1 MIKQYQEKPLR
12 DLTFAIVGLGLIGG
26 SYAKALRNLKVRK
39 ILGMDISHGIAR
51 ACLNANMIDEVIE
64 ADGSN
69 LKEADVI
76 ICSVYPEAIVG
87 FVRQNVQNFAE
98 GMLMTDATGVKG
110 TMPHDIQALLPESC
124 EFISGHPMAG
134 RQGSGLGMSDAA
146 IFNNSNYIT
155 VPTEKN
161 TPEAVRWLEEFA
173 KALGCARS
181 VKVSMEDHDKI
192 IAYTSDL
199 PHITAVALVNSA
211 SYNENT
217 QYFIAGGFRDATRVA
232 DINPDLW
239 SDLFL
244 SNRANVIAEIENYQN
259 QLERWK
265 KAIENNDRETLKEIM
280 REAGPRRR
288 QLY

>member
-146 IFNNSNYIT
+146 IFNNSNYII

-161 TPEAVRWLEEFA
+161 SPEAVRWLEEFA

-181 VKVSMEDHDKI
+181 VKVSTEDHDKI

-244 SNRANVIAEIENYQN
+244 SNRANVIAEIENYQK

-265 KAIENNDRETLKEIM
+265 TQKKTVVLIISSFKESSDDV
-280 REAGPRRR
+280 
-288 QLY
+288 

>member
-51 ACLNANMIDEVIE
+51 ACLNANMIDEVVE
-64 ADGSN
+64 EDGRN

-76 ICSVYPEAIVG
+76 ICSVYPEAVVG

-110 TMPHDIQALLPESC
+110 TMPREIQELLPEGC

-146 IFNNSNYIT
+146 IFNNSNYII

-161 TPEAVRWLEEFA
+161 SPEAVRWLEEFA

-181 VKVSMEDHDKI
+181 VKVSTEDHDKI

-244 SNRANVIAEIENYQN
+244 SNRANVIAEIENYQK

-265 KAIENNDRETLKEIM
+265 NAIEDNDRETLKEIM

>member
-26 SYAKALRNLKVRK
+26 SYAKALRNIKVRK

-134 RQGSGLGMSDAA
+134 RQGSGLGFHFKCNILCDDKEFFWVNSDAVGTGELVDLLDEWA
-146 IFNNSNYIT
+146 QLTDEPGYAGADRDGKRAW
-155 VPTEKN
+155 VR
-161 TPEAVRWLEEFA
+161 EALKSGRLVA
-173 KALGCARS
+173 TG
-181 VKVSMEDHDKI
+181 D
-192 IAYTSDL
+192 
-199 PHITAVALVNSA
+199 AVALVPQ
-211 SYNENT
+211 E
-217 QYFIAGGFRDATRVA
+217 
-232 DINPDLW
+232 
-239 SDLFL
+239 
-244 SNRANVIAEIENYQN
+244 E
-259 QLERWK
+259 
-265 KAIENNDRETLKEIM
+265 
-280 REAGPRRR
+280 
-288 QLY
+288 

>member
-124 EFISGHPMAG
+124 EFIIPIILSCLRKRIHRKQSVGWKSLQKLLA
-134 RQGSGLGMSDAA
+134 
-146 IFNNSNYIT
+146 
-155 VPTEKN
+155 VP
-161 TPEAVRWLEEFA
+161 VR
-173 KALGCARS
+173 
-181 VKVSMEDHDKI
+181 
-192 IAYTSDL
+192 
-199 PHITAVALVNSA
+199 
-211 SYNENT
+211 
-217 QYFIAGGFRDATRVA
+217 
-232 DINPDLW
+232 
-239 SDLFL
+239 
-244 SNRANVIAEIENYQN
+244 
-259 QLERWK
+259 
-265 KAIENNDRETLKEIM
+265 
-280 REAGPRRR
+280 
-288 QLY
+288 